1 MADPKK
7 GGFGK
12 KFKLPGGKKK
22 ANKDISGPRNFRQ
35 LTHIGYNKDTGEFEV
50 RKWKGKGRKRERERE
65 RKNVKGKGKGKGKGR
80 GREGRI
86 KSCSIWLIILR
97 I

>member
-1 MADPKK
+1 MKERERREREKEREKRMADPSKNK
-7 GGFGK
+7 GFGK

-50 RKWKGKGRKRERERE
+50 GLY
-65 RKNVKGKGKGKGKGR
+65 VYLY
-80 GREGRI
+80 I
-86 KSCSIWLIILR
+86 
-97 I
+97 